1 MKNTTGDLRHGKK
14 QNRKPAETAE
24 NGAVLSAYQCGIA

>member
-1 MKNTTGDLRHGKK
+1 MKNTTGRLKTWKK

-24 NGAVLSAYQCGIA
+24 NGAVLSAYQCGNA